1 MRIAKRDFHAALKR
15 KRITNKETVLLLT
28 EMAYRYY
35 ETEEEEI
42 VEGVFQAELNEV
54 EQFLKLQV
62 EEGRSCTEA
71 TLSPDEALKNY

>member
-1 MRIAKRDFHAALKR
+1 MWIAVQSLENENCKTGLSRCIEEEAHHD
-15 KRITNKETVLLLT
+15 
-28 EMAYRYY
+28 RYY